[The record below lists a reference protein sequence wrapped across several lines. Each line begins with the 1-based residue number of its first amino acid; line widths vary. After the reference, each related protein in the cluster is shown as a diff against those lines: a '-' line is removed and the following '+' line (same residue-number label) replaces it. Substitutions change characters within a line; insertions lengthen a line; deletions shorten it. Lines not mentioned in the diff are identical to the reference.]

1 MISIPPNF
9 MVPESNFSRPQI
21 HLKSVVFPQPEGPTI
36 AIISP
41 DFKFRFKSLNKFFSN
56 DFDNPSHPVSGIV
69 VQAPITD
76 EGSDGDTMVYAIM
89 GGVFLVAVAMVGFF
103 VSRSRSGDD
112 DYYYDDDDSYYED
125 DYEYDD
131 EEYEYED
138 DDSESE

>member
-1 MISIPPNF
+1 MCIRDSPG
-9 MVPESNFSRPQI
+9 
-21 HLKSVVFPQPEGPTI
+21 QPVLY
-36 AIISP
+36 IIV
-41 DFKFRFKSLNKFFSN
+41 DD
-56 DFDNPSHPVSGIV
+56 DFDNPAHPVSGIV

-76 EGSDGDTMVYAIM
+76 EGSGGDTMVFAIM
-89 GGVFLVAVAMVGFF
+89 AGVFLVAVAMVGFF

-131 EEYEYED
+131 

>member
-1 MISIPPNF
+1 MCI
-9 MVPESNFSRPQI
+9 RDR
-21 HLKSVVFPQPEGPTI
+21 LY
-36 AIISP
+36 IIV
-41 DFKFRFKSLNKFFSN
+41 DD
-56 DFDNPSHPVSGIV
+56 DFDNPAHPVSGIV

-89 GGVFLVAVAMVGFF
+89 AGVFLVAVAMVGFF

-131 EEYEYED
+131 